1 MDNPVAYNL
10 IAGAQKEGAHREAVD
25 NPANVDEIVGYVEVA
40 STALVDAAVD
50 SAHTAFPRWAATPL
64 SERKALLEQATQ
76 KVEKWQSEH
85 DIPLLLTREQ
95 GKILA
100 EARRDAYGAI
110 PVTRLN
116 IDLADAAITDRVT
129 EDEQGRNILVYD
141 PIGVVA
147 VVTPWNWPVL
157 LTINA
162 VAPALLAGNSVVVK
176 PAPNTPLV
184 VTETLRTM
192 ASALPLG
199 LLNVVQGGADVGGH
213 LVSHPKVGKVTFV
226 GSVASGRKVYQSAG
240 ESTIK
245 RLALELGGNDPALI
259 FGDTKLDDSVIRAL
273 VDSTYMTTGQA
284 CIAIKRL
291 YVHSDIIGEFTDKFL
306 DAANEAVVGNGAD
319 ETVTIG
325 PLNNA
330 MQYDKVRMMVRDADQ
345 AGATIREV
353 GRRAPGTRWDKGHFL
368 LPSVALNAPEDSAL
382 VTDEQFG
389 PVVPILEFSDTDDVI
404 ARAND
409 THFGL
414 SASIWSAD
422 TERAFAVARRLEA
435 GKIWLNQHGLGGL
448 DFGIAVGGVKNSGL
462 GVHYGP
468 EGIQAFTNRR
478 LLTDRRL

>member
-10 IAGAQKEGAHREAVD
+10 IAGARKKGVQREAVD
-25 NPANVDEIVGYVEVA
+25 NPANVDEIVGYIEIA
-40 STALVDAAVD
+40 STALVDAAID
-50 SAHTAFPRWAATPL
+50 AADAAFPRWAATL
-64 SERKALLEQATQ
+64 LTERKALLEQAAQ
-76 KVEKWQSEH
+76 AVERLHAEH

-100 EARRDAYGAI
+100 EARRDAVGGI

-116 IDLADAAITDRVT
+116 IDLADAALSDRIT
-129 EDEQGRNILVYD
+129 EDERGRNILVYD

-184 VTETLRTM
+184 VTETLCTM
-192 ASALPLG
+192 ASVLPPG
-199 LLNVVQGGADVGGH
+199 VLNVVQGAADVGGH
-213 LVSHPKVGKVTFV
+213 LVSHPKVRKVTFV
-226 GSVASGRKVYQSAG
+226 GSVASGRKVYQGAG
-240 ESTIK
+240 SSTIK

-259 FGDTKLDDSVIRAL
+259 FDDAKLDDEAIRAL
-273 VDSTYMTTGQA
+273 VDSTYMTTGQT
-284 CIAIKRL
+284 CMAIKRL

-306 DAANEAVVGNGAD
+306 DALNEAVVGDGAN
-319 ETVTIG
+319 EAVTIG

-330 MQYDKVRMMVRDADQ
+330 MQYNKVCDMMRHAEQ

-353 GRRAPGTRWDKGHFL
+353 GQRASGTHWEKGHFL
-368 LPSVALNAPEDSAL
+368 LPAVALNAPEDCAL

-389 PVVPILEFSDTDDVI
+389 PVVPILEFSATDDVI
-404 ARAND
+404 ERAND

-414 SASIWSAD
+414 SASVWSED
-422 TERAFAVARRLEA
+422 TERGFDVSRRLQA

-448 DFGIAVGGVKNSGL
+448 DFGVAVGGVKDSGL